1 MLIFLFYKMG
11 KRGEAMRKTRVL
23 IVDDSTF
30 SQAVIRKNLPD
41 SIFEVCGLAANGQEG
56 IGKYF
61 VLKPD
66 VVIMDITMPDMDGL
80 ECSRQILLR
89 DPTARIVILSSMK
102 DDALTARARLLGIR
116 WFLQKPASS
125 EALTSMLQMAISR
138 CAPEWWP
145 LYQEQLRLS
154 FEEFLNNSLTPET
167 CIYNVSDNPPDSL
180 DSRGICAIVGITG
193 PRSGRVIIDT
203 SHESAAN
210 FAHAM
215 LGHPASSEEALAG
228 VAELANV
235 VCGRGISRANR
246 IAKGLDLRITP
257 ASLLEGKR
265 LVISK
270 LPNHQ
275 ILSVTAETPLGSFL
289 MSMEMTEG

>member
-1 MLIFLFYKMG
+1 
-11 KRGEAMRKTRVL
+11 MRKIRVL
-23 IVDDSTF
+23 VVDDSPF
-30 SQAVIRKNLPD
+30 SQAVIQKSLPQD
-41 SIFEVCGLAANGQEG
+41 AFEISGMAANGKEG
-56 IGKYF
+56 LAKYF
-61 VLKPD
+61 VLKPE

-89 DPTARIVILSSMK
+89 DPNARIVILSSMK
-102 DDALTARARLLGIR
+102 DDALTARARQLGIR

-125 EALTSMLQMAISR
+125 EELSSMIRMAVSR

-145 LYQEQLRLS
+145 LYQEQIRLS
-154 FEEFLNNSLTPET
+154 FEEFINRSLSPEKCSFT
-167 CIYNVSDNPPDSL
+167 VLEDPPLSL
-180 DSRGICAIVGITG
+180 DSRGICSIVGITG

-203 SHESAAN
+203 SHETAAL
-210 FAHAM
+210 FAQVL
-215 LGHPASSEEALAG
+215 LGHPASPEEALG
-228 VAELANV
+228 GLSEMANV

-265 LVISK
+265 LIISN

-275 ILSVTAETPLGSFL
+275 ILSVIAETPIGSFL
-289 MSMEMTEG
+289 MSMEMTEE

>member
-1 MLIFLFYKMG
+1 
-11 KRGEAMRKTRVL
+11 MRKIRVL
-23 IVDDSTF
+23 VVDDSPF
-30 SQAVIRKNLPD
+30 SQAVIKNLLPENN
-41 SIFEVCGLAANGQEG
+41 FEICGLAANGQEG

-89 DPTARIVILSSMK
+89 DANARIVILSSMK
-102 DDALTARARLLGIR
+102 DDALMARARLLGIR
-116 WFLQKPASS
+116 WFLQKPVSS
-125 EALTSMLQMAISR
+125 EDLCSMLRMAVSR
-138 CAPEWWP
+138 CAAEWWS
-145 LYQEQLRLS
+145 LYQEQLKLS
-154 FEEFLNNSLTPET
+154 FEEFLNNSLAPET
-167 CIYNVSDNPPDSL
+167 CTFKVSENPPDSL

-193 PRSGRVIIDT
+193 TRSGRVIMDT
-203 SHESAAN
+203 SHETAAN

-215 LGHPASSEEALAG
+215 LGHPASPEEALAG

-265 LVISK
+265 LIISN
-270 LPNHQ
+270 LPKHQ
-275 ILSVTAETPLGSFL
+275 ILSVTADTPIGSFL
-289 MSMEMTEG
+289 MSMEMTEE

>member
-1 MLIFLFYKMG
+1 
-11 KRGEAMRKTRVL
+11 MRKIRVL
-23 IVDDSTF
+23 VVDDSPF
-30 SQAVIRKNLPD
+30 SQAVIKNLLPENN
-41 SIFEVCGLAANGQEG
+41 FEICGLAANGQEG

-89 DPTARIVILSSMK
+89 DANARIVILSSMK
-102 DDALTARARLLGIR
+102 DDALMARARLLGIR

-125 EALTSMLQMAISR
+125 EDLCSMLRMAVSR
-138 CAPEWWP
+138 CAAEWWS

-154 FEEFLNNSLTPET
+154 FEEFLNNSLAPET
-167 CIYNVSDNPPDSL
+167 CTFKASENPPDSL
-180 DSRGICAIVGITG
+180 DSQGICAIVGITG
-193 PRSGRVIIDT
+193 TRSGRVIMDT
-203 SHESAAN
+203 SHETAAN

-215 LGHPASSEEALAG
+215 LGHPASPEEALAG

-265 LVISK
+265 LIISN
-270 LPNHQ
+270 LPKHQ
-275 ILSVTAETPLGSFL
+275 ILSVTADTPIGIFL
-289 MSMEMTEG
+289 MSMEMTEV

>member
-1 MLIFLFYKMG
+1 
-11 KRGEAMRKTRVL
+11 MRKIRVL
-23 IVDDSTF
+23 IVDDSPF
-30 SQAVIRKNLPD
+30 SQAVIKKNLPED
-41 SIFEVCGLAANGQEG
+41 IFEICGMAANGQEG

-89 DPTARIVILSSMK
+89 DQAARIVILSSMK
-102 DDALTARARLLGIR
+102 DDALTTRARLLGIR

-125 EALTSMLQMAISR
+125 EDLTNMLRMAVSR

-154 FEEFLNNSLTPET
+154 FEEFMSNTMAPEACTFTVSENTP
-167 CIYNVSDNPPDSL
+167 DAL
-180 DSRGICAIVGITG
+180 DSKGVCAIVGITG
-193 PRSGRVIIDT
+193 THSGRIIMDT
-203 SHESAAN
+203 SHEAAAR
-210 FAHAM
+210 FAQIM
-215 LGHPASSEEALAG
+215 LGHSASAEDALAG
-228 VAELANV
+228 LAELANV

-265 LVISK
+265 LSISN

-275 ILSVTAETPLGSFL
+275 ILSVTAETPIGSFL
-289 MSMEMTEG
+289 MSMEMTEE